1 MIQLISILKY
11 IQVAVLQLQLIH
23 QLKQLQIQQQNI
35 ENKK

>member
-11 IQVAVLQLQLIH
+11 IQVAALQLQLIH
-23 QLKQLQIQQQNI
+23 QLKQLQLQQQNI